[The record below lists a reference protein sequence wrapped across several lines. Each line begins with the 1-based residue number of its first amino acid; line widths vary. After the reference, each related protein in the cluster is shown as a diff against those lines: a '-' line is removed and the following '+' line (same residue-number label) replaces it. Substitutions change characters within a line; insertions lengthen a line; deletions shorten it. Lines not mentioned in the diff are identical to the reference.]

1 MKIPQPRRRGN
12 AWSISVMLNGK
23 REYCTR
29 DTEKECTQ
37 WAVAQKI
44 LEKEN
49 QDVPV
54 DNRPQYTFK
63 ELFDKYYKDEGR
75 HKKSKPWI
83 YGQLKN
89 FNDKFGILAE
99 ASIYDITP
107 KHLTN
112 WRNSRSKEVNAN
124 TVLKEMS
131 LYSAIFS
138 YAQKELFILDTNPF
152 FSVSKPKKP
161 KSRDRRIT
169 DDEIDKIITAFH
181 YSRGQVPVTPQHYV
195 AWGFLFAIET
205 AMRRGELLNIKMNDV
220 FEKYVHLPD
229 TKNGE
234 ARNVPLTPQ
243 AREMLK
249 LIQHDGDKLIPQSE
263 NAFRLLF
270 ERTKAKIGLSDL
282 HFHDT
287 RHEAITRL
295 VNQRKVPV
303 EILAKITG
311 HRTIKILLNTYYN
324 PHADDI
330 ADML

>member
-89 FNDKFGILAE
+89 FNEKFGVLAE
-99 ASIYDITP
+99 ASIYDIRP
-107 KHLTN
+107 KHLTD
-112 WRNSRSKEVNAN
+112 WRNKRSKEVNAN

-169 DDEIDKIITAFH
+169 DDEIDKIITAFR

-195 AWGFLFAIET
+195 AW
-205 AMRRGELLNIKMNDV
+205 
-220 FEKYVHLPD
+220 
-229 TKNGE
+229 
-234 ARNVPLTPQ
+234 
-243 AREMLK
+243 
-249 LIQHDGDKLIPQSE
+249 
-263 NAFRLLF
+263 
-270 ERTKAKIGLSDL
+270 
-282 HFHDT
+282 
-287 RHEAITRL
+287 
-295 VNQRKVPV
+295 
-303 EILAKITG
+303 
-311 HRTIKILLNTYYN
+311 
-324 PHADDI
+324 
-330 ADML
+330 